1 MKLIGCR
8 EHQRYTP
15 DGLVTDKTYIYQDAQ
30 DAQDASTFYEVTEG
44 KVKVFD
50 NPRPFNLKPR
60 REVEEVEIDNIL
72 IPPQIELIPNIR
84 YKRGPVVHL
93 VWGPSALG
101 KSTLFMD
108 HFYIYETDCSP
119 KLKKELLWCSIIII
133 GNRSDITPQRVI
145 DFFSEHELYP
155 EFVLVEFKPYT

>member
-15 DGLVTDKTYIYQDAQ
+15 DGLVTDKTYIY
-30 DAQDASTFYEVTEG
+30 QDASTFYEVTEG

-60 REVEEVEIDNIL
+60 REVEEVEEVEIDNI
-72 IPPQIELIPNIR
+72 LIPNIR

-101 KSTLFMD
+101 KSTLFMDLD